1 MRYRTIRNIRNN
13 TNDILN
19 ENNQDVA
26 NVNLDS
32 NEINIINRDEQ
43 GVSVISVSSS
53 LLNQIIDT
61 INI

>member
-19 ENNQDVA
+19 ENNQVVA

>member
-13 TNDILN
+13 TNDFLN
-19 ENNQDVA
+19 ENNQVVA

>member
-1 MRYRTIRNIRNN
+1 MCVRNIRNN

-19 ENNQDVA
+19 ENNQVVA

>member
-1 MRYRTIRNIRNN
+1 MNYRAIRNIRNN

-19 ENNQDVA
+19 ENNQVVA